1 MKFLSLPFVV
11 GNREYSVCPWT
22 GDLLVVETKCKKNQ
36 VTSSLPEKVK
46 IALALCDNPYRLKRS
61 HDNLNTELIQVKRG
75 KITKKILTFFCSL
88 NFLLARKYSDI
99 KGIYFSDSAS
109 AINFF
114 YSITPS
120 YQINKLCLAR
130 ALFAAKTSSAFDKE
144 GVIFIGAFLPSRSMH
159 AWVIEK
165 GSQPDARD
173 EIWHQYRPIA
183 AIY

>member
-88 NFLLARKYSDI
+88 NFLLARKYSDF
-99 KGIYFSDSAS
+99 KEIYFSDSAA

-114 YSITPS
+114 YSITAS

-130 ALFAAKTSSAFDKE
+130 ALFAAKTSNTFDEE

-165 GSQPDARD
+165 GAQPDARD

>member
-1 MKFLSLPFVV
+1 MKFLSLPYLV
-11 GNREYSVCPWT
+11 GSLEYSVCPWT
-22 GDLLVVETKCKKNQ
+22 GDLLVVERESKNQ
-36 VTSSLPEKVK
+36 VTSCLPEKVK
-46 IALALCDNPYRLKRS
+46 IALDLCDNPYRLKRS
-61 HDNLNTELIQVKRG
+61 NDNLNKELIQVKRV
-75 KITKKILTFFCSL
+75 KLTKKILTFFCSF
-88 NFLLARKYSDI
+88 NFLLARKYSDF

-120 YQINKLCLAR
+120 YQINKLCLPR
-130 ALFAAKTSSAFDKE
+130 ALFAAKTSNIFDKE

-165 GSQPDARD
+165 GAQPDARD